1 MADLPPPPD
10 PAAVQAAM
18 DAKTP
23 HEAAM
28 ARVKM
33 SSQEIWE
40 LYQQAEEFNKQ
51 DAVLELEM
59 KNAWLEYEK
68 TKAPLEEAK
77 KRLTTPGALNPDNPP
92 PPLEPE
98 LIGLPPLSDP
108 WWKHKKGPPPPPSD
122 ERAPDLPPRKLN
134 EGEAPPPPP
143 TNPYAKFENLA
154 DSSDDERPS
163 QKNLEGIV
171 SSDLNLEQLKAYSDM
186 SEAEFEKVLQLKDEE
201 IAQKQS
207 KNSDQERRIAEANAT
222 LQKVEAKT
230 AELSAAMARDAPVEE
245 LAALHRELDAL
256 VLQTSKNLPKDFP
269 PPPERGELSDSS
281 GDEGPAGVDA
291 GVEEEK
297 DDPSPRSDE

>member
-10 PAAVQAAM
+10 PAAVQAMM

-23 HEAAM
+23 NEAAM

-40 LYQQAEEFNKQ
+40 LFKQAEEFNKQ

-108 WWKHKKGPPPPPSD
+108 WWKHKRGPPPPPSD
-122 ERAPDLPPRKLN
+122 ERAPDMPPRKLN

-171 SSDLNLEQLKAYSDM
+171 SSELNLEQLKAYSDM
-186 SEAEFEKVLQLKDEE
+186 SEAEFEKVLQLK
-201 IAQKQS
+201 AQVVGRTS
-207 KNSDQERRIAEANAT
+207 ARARTRPRRQHPRRRLQAFRREACT
-222 LQKVEAKT
+222 Q
-230 AELSAAMARDAPVEE
+230 
-245 LAALHRELDAL
+245 
-256 VLQTSKNLPKDFP
+256 
-269 PPPERGELSDSS
+269 
-281 GDEGPAGVDA
+281 AG
-291 GVEEEK
+291 
-297 DDPSPRSDE
+297 SY

>member
-1 MADLPPPPD
+1 
-10 PAAVQAAM
+10 
-18 DAKTP
+18 
-23 HEAAM
+23 M

-40 LYQQAEEFNKQ
+40 LYQQAEDFRKQ
-51 DAVLELEM
+51 DAFLDLEL
-59 KNAWLEYEK
+59 KNAWKEYEK

-98 LIGLPPLSDP
+98 LIGLPPLTDP
-108 WWKHKKGPPPPPSD
+108 WWKHKRGPPPPPSD
-122 ERAPDLPPRKLN
+122 ERAPDMPPRKLN

-154 DSSDDERPS
+154 DSSDDEKPS
-163 QKNLEGIV
+163 RKNLEGIV
-171 SSDLNLEQLKAYSDM
+171 SSELNLEQLKAYSDM

-201 IAQKQS
+201 IAHKQS
-207 KNSDQERRIAEANAT
+207 KNSEQERRIAEANAT
-222 LQKVEAKT
+222 LQQVEAKT

-256 VLQTSKNLPKDFP
+256 VLQTSKNLPADFP
-269 PPPERGELSDSS
+269 PPPERGELSDES
-281 GDEGPAGVDA
+281 GDEG
-291 GVEEEK
+291 VEEDVLDQRDRE
-297 DDPSPRSDE
+297 PLLLHLALHQHVSVAVLVQHE